1 MSDKLPINI
10 DNLLRQRTIEGER
23 IEYKGG
29 WNPKAVLHAICAFA
43 NDFHNLGGGYVVLGV
58 EERNGRPLLPP
69 KGMDPERIDAVQKEL
84 LNLGNSAIQPPYH
97 PITATYEIGDR
108 TILVL
113 WAPGGETRPYKAR
126 VSLSKAPSQWGYFIR
141 KHSSTVRARGTDER
155 EMVTLAAT
163 VPFDDR
169 YRQDAS
175 LEDLSSRLIER
186 FLRDVGSDL
195 AQETSLST
203 DAVGR
208 RMNIVGGPSEA
219 ALPKNVGLLF
229 FNEEPQRFFPATQID
244 VVWFPDG
251 AGGDRFE
258 EKEFRGPLS
267 AILRDAI
274 DFIARNYL
282 RETVVKHPQRAEA
295 ERFWNFP
302 LGAIEEALVNAVYH
316 RSYEEREPVEVR
328 ITPEEL
334 AVLSFPGADRSIRME
349 DLRAGNAVSRR
360 YRNRRIGE
368 FLKELDLAEGRSTG
382 IPKILRA
389 MRENGSPA
397 PVFESDD
404 NRTWFLT
411 RLPVHDRVRPTPSV
425 EDTVQ
430 NAVQAAVQDTVQVRN
445 QVQQLVAALT
455 KEMSR
460 AELQAALKLENRAH
474 LATAY
479 LRPAL
484 KAGLVEMTV
493 PEKPNS
499 PNQRYRRTA
508 TGQILASRPR
518 TVQDTGQVTVQDTVQ
533 DAVQVPHRVEQLVAA
548 LTGEMS
554 RTELQAALKLR
565 NRAHFANSFLQPA
578 LGAGLIEMTLAHTPT
593 SRKQRYRRTAAGE
606 ALVRH
611 TAGNGSST

>member
-1 MSDKLPINI
+1 MSGGLPISI
-10 DNLLRQRTIEGER
+10 DSLLRQRTIEGER
-23 IEYKGG
+23 IEYKAG
-29 WNPKAVLHAICAFA
+29 WNPKVVLHAICAFA

-69 KGMDPERIDAVQKEL
+69 KGMNPERIDAIQKEL
-84 LNLGNSAIQPPYH
+84 LDLGNSAIQPPYH
-97 PITATYEIGDR
+97 PITATYEIEGR

-126 VSLSKAPSQWGYFIR
+126 ASLGKGPPQWAYFIR
-141 KHSSTVRARGTDER
+141 KHSNTVRARGADER
-155 EMVTLAAT
+155 EMLTLAAT

-169 YRQDAS
+169 YRQEAS
-175 LEDLSSRLIER
+175 LEDLSLRLIER
-186 FLRDVGSDL
+186 FLRDVGSEL
-195 AQETSLST
+195 AQETDPST
-203 DAVGR
+203 KALGR
-208 RMNIVGGPSEA
+208 RMNIVGGPLEA
-219 ALPKNVGLLF
+219 TRPKNVGLLF
-229 FNEEPQRFFPATQID
+229 FNEEPHRFFPATQID

-267 AILRDAI
+267 VILREAI

-282 RETVVKHPQRAEA
+282 KETVVKHPQRAEA

-349 DLRAGNAVSRR
+349 DLRAGRAVSRR

-404 NRTWFLT
+404 DRTSFLT
-411 RLPVHDRVRPTPSV
+411 RLPIHERVRPAPSGQV
-425 EDTVQ
+425 
-430 NAVQAAVQDTVQVRN
+430 AIQDTGQVAGQDTG
-445 QVQQLVAALT
+445 QVPDPMTDPVERLVTALT
-455 KEMSR
+455 REMSR
-460 AELQAALKLENRAH
+460 SELQAALELTHRDHFTA
-474 LATAY
+474 AY

-484 KAGLVEMTV
+484 EAGLIEMTR
-493 PEKPNS
+493 PDKPKS
-499 PNQRYRRTA
+499 RKQRYRRTA
-508 TGQILASRPR
+508 AGRTLATGLL
-518 TVQDTGQVTVQDTVQ
+518 TGQVTIQDTE
-533 DAVQVPHRVEQLVAA
+533 QVPEQVEQLVAA
-548 LTGEMS
+548 LREEMS
-554 RTELQAALKLR
+554 RSELQAALNLR
-565 NRAHFANSFLQPA
+565 NRDHFTAAYLRPA
-578 LGAGLIEMTLAHTPT
+578 LEAGLIEMTLPETPT

-606 ALVRH
+606 ALARPT
-611 TAGNGSST
+611 TAKGPPE